1 MTQGV
6 QFPSDREVVITRI
19 FGAPRELVFK
29 ASTDPDLIPLWW
41 GPRRFATAV
50 ERMEVKTGGV
60 WRFIQRDQ
68 DDNEYAFRGVY
79 REIVPPVREVHT
91 AEINSLKIN

>member
-6 QFPSDREVVITRI
+6 PKFEFPSDREVVITRI

-41 GPRRFATAV
+41 GPRKFATAV
-50 ERMEVKTGGV
+50 ERKTGGV

-68 DDNEYAFRGVY
+68 DDNEYAFSGVY